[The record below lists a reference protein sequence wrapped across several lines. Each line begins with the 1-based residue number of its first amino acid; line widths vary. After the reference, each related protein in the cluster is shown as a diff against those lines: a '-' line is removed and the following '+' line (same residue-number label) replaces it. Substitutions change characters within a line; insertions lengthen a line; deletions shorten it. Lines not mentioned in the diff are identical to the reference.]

1 MLDLFATIGLHLG
14 LVGLFA
20 IFLRFVLGETVRFNV
35 LGVALVCVFLYWG
48 AVVGGSEVQALLPGL
63 AGLKWNWIGKII
75 AIAAT
80 LIMIAA
86 IPTIGAAE
94 VGMTLRQRAGSLVP
108 VLICTALLCALA
120 WGMEALDADGTDLSL
135 ERLLY
140 QATMPGLDEEL
151 FMRGLLLALLLR
163 GFAER
168 WNLWGAPMGP
178 AAVSITFLFAAGHG
192 LRIVEGSLFFD
203 PLNFAVTGTLGFG
216 LLWLRQRTGSL
227 AAPVL
232 VHNLLNVGSSFF

>member
-1 MLDLFATIGLHLG
+1 
-14 LVGLFA
+14 
-20 IFLRFVLGETVRFNV
+20 
-35 LGVALVCVFLYWG
+35 
-48 AVVGGSEVQALLPGL
+48 
-63 AGLKWNWIGKII
+63 
-75 AIAAT
+75 
-80 LIMIAA
+80 
-86 IPTIGAAE
+86 
-94 VGMTLRQRAGSLVP
+94 
-108 VLICTALLCALA
+108 
-120 WGMEALDADGTDLSL
+120 
-135 ERLLY
+135 
-140 QATMPGLDEEL
+140 
-151 FMRGLLLALLLR
+151 MRGLLLALLLR